1 MSGSELPSPNAPV
14 RHEEALMDYFLR
26 GAKPPSAWGVGLEYE
41 RLGLDRR
48 SGRAIPYAGR
58 RGVEG
63 ILELLSKRCGWEPT
77 RENDHIIA
85 LARKGAA
92 VTLEPGGQLELS
104 GAVHRDLP
112 SVRAELRSHIE
123 ETTAVSDPLE
133 VSWVPLGLQPM
144 TPIEEIGWV
153 PKGRYR
159 VMAPYM
165 AERGSLA
172 QHMMRGTAGVQVNLD
187 YSDESDA
194 VEKLR
199 TAMGISSI
207 VTAACANSPLY
218 EGRPNGYMSQRAH
231 IWEDTDPSRCGMPE
245 FTFREDLSLRHYLEY
260 ALDVPMLFVLRDERW
275 ISMEGMPFRRF
286 LREGWVGI
294 GPTYAD
300 WILHL
305 TSIFT
310 EVRLK
315 TYVEARGADSVSPEM
330 ALAVAALWK
339 GILYEP
345 TARRAAWELVA
356 GQPFPTRVEFQRE
369 VARLGPAARLGER
382 SARDLALE
390 LVRIAREGLGR
401 LAASPEGAA
410 GGADEA
416 ALLEPLRSSLEA
428 EGGCPAARLLRRW
441 EAVGKPGAHRII
453 TDAAAANSR
462 DFLGQNDG
470 RGS

>member
-1 MSGSELPSPNAPV
+1 
-14 RHEEALMDYFLR
+14 MDYFLG
-26 GAKPPSAWGVGLEYE
+26 GAKPPSAWGLGLEYE
-41 RLGLDRR
+41 RLGLGRC
-48 SGRAIPYAGR
+48 SGRALPYAGR

-63 ILELLSKRCGWEPT
+63 ILELLSERCGWEPI
-77 RENDHIIA
+77 RENGHVIA
-85 LARKGAA
+85 LEREGAA

-104 GAVHRDLP
+104 GAVHRDLA
-112 SVRAELRSHIE
+112 SARAELMVHIR

-133 VSWVPLGLQPM
+133 ASWVPIGLQPI

-165 AERGSLA
+165 AERGALA
-172 QHMMRGTAGVQVNLD
+172 HHMMRGTAGVQVNLD

-199 TAMGISSI
+199 TAMGISSV

-218 EGRPNGYMSQRAH
+218 EGRPNGYMSRRAH

-245 FTFREDLSLRHYLEY
+245 FVFREDLSLRHYLEY
-260 ALDVPMLFVLRDERW
+260 ALDVPMLFVLRDGRW
-275 ISMEGMPFRRF
+275 ISMEGMPFRKF
-286 LREGWVGI
+286 LREGWVGVE
-294 GPTYAD
+294 PTYAD
-300 WILHL
+300 WVLHL

-315 TYVEARGADSVSPEM
+315 TYVEARGADSIPPDM
-330 ALAVAALWK
+330 AMAVAALWK

-345 TARRAAWELVA
+345 AARRAAWKLVA
-356 GQPFPTRVEFQRE
+356 DHPFPARLEFQRE
-369 VARLGPAARLGER
+369 VARRGPAARLGER
-382 SARDLALE
+382 SAGDLALD
-390 LVRIAREGLGR
+390 LVRIAREGLVR
-401 LAASPEGAA
+401 LASSPEGAA
-410 GGADEA
+410 GDANEA
-416 ALLEPLRSSLEA
+416 ALLEPLRSSLEG

-441 EAVGKPGAHRII
+441 GEGDGPRAHRII
-453 TDAAAANSR
+453 IDEAAADAR
-462 DFLGQNDG
+462 EFLGQDAV